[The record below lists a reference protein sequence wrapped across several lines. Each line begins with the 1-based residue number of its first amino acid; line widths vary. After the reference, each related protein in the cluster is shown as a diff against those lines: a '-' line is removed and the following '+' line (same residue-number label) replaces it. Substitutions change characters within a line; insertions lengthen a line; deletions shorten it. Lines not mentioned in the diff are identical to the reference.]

1 MWLFYYNCAGLHRG
15 FAQLFGKKPENPRRT
30 GPGLVSFP
38 REACGRNR
46 LREIPQFH
54 WAVIC
59 LFSSSF
65 SPGSIDFLPAVS
77 YNEDRSFQN
86 TLTTERTRLAA
97 WGGAPRMLSQRTSSC
112 LPVPVPP
119 CDFLRRHPWL
129 FGSAPAALSSGKGP
143 FFCAF
148 AAPIPI
154 AAERGNALS
163 SIIDDSVT
171 ENTALYVGEVSWD
184 AKREGRTVRV
194 GNNGPVPGVPRQGM
208 GKPGPCGR

>member
-119 CDFLRRHPWL
+119 AISSAVIPGCSGPLPRRFPLGKGRFFVPSPRRFLLRR
-129 FGSAPAALSSGKGP
+129 SGGM
-143 FFCAF
+143 
-148 AAPIPI
+148 
-154 AAERGNALS
+154 
-163 SIIDDSVT
+163 
-171 ENTALYVGEVSWD
+171 LYHL
-184 AKREGRTVRV
+184 
-194 GNNGPVPGVPRQGM
+194 
-208 GKPGPCGR
+208 

>member
-46 LREIPQFH
+46 LREIPQFY

-112 LPVPVPP
+112 LPVSVPP
-119 CDFLRRHPWL
+119 CDFL
-129 FGSAPAALSSGKGP
+129 ASSL
-143 FFCAF
+143 A
-148 AAPIPI
+148 
-154 AAERGNALS
+154 
-163 SIIDDSVT
+163 
-171 ENTALYVGEVSWD
+171 
-184 AKREGRTVRV
+184 VRV
-194 GNNGPVPGVPRQGM
+194 RSRGAFLWERAVFLCLRRADSY
-208 GKPGPCGR
+208 CGGAGECFIIYNR

>member
-119 CDFLRRHPWL
+119 CVFLRRHPWL

-143 FFCAF
+143 FFVPSPRRF
-148 AAPIPI
+148 LL
-154 AAERGNALS
+154 RRSGGM
-163 SIIDDSVT
+163 
-171 ENTALYVGEVSWD
+171 LYHL
-184 AKREGRTVRV
+184 
-194 GNNGPVPGVPRQGM
+194 
-208 GKPGPCGR
+208 